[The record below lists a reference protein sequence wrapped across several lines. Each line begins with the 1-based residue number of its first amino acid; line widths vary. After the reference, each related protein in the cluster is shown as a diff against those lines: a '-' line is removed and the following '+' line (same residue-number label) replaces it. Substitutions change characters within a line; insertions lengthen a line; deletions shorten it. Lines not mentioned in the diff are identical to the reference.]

1 MSLRLLVDANL
12 APRLAAVIREHGYE
26 ARHVTEVGLGPA
38 SDQAIFEWAR
48 DERWVVLTA
57 DLDFAHLAAIAKPA
71 PAGVILL
78 RLRSLRVERVVE
90 RLLAAL
96 PTIGD
101 AVSQGSVAVI
111 EETRT
116 RLRQPW

>member
-1 MSLRLLVDANL
+1 MPLRLLVDANL

-26 ARHVTEVGLGPA
+26 AKHVTEVGLGPA
-38 SDQAIFEWAR
+38 SDQATFEQAR
-48 DERWVVLTA
+48 AEGWVVLTA
-57 DLDFAHLAAIAKPA
+57 DLDFAQLAAVTNFA
-71 PAGVILL
+71 PVGVILL
-78 RLRSLRVERVVE
+78 RLRSLRAERVVE

-96 PTIGD
+96 PMIGD
-101 AVSQGSVAVI
+101 AVSQGSIAVI